1 VIARD
6 PVTARRVQLFN
17 PQTDA
22 WHDHFAWGESCLRL
36 IGRTARGR
44 ATIAA
49 LDLNNP
55 EFIRCRRFWILA
67 GWHPPEAQA
76 GT

>member
-1 VIARD
+1 
-6 PVTARRVQLFN
+6 
-17 PQTDA
+17 
-22 WHDHFAWGESCLRL
+22 
-36 IGRTARGR
+36 
-44 ATIAA
+44 
-49 LDLNNP
+49 LNNP